1 MSMSVPLNRVLTG
14 EDSIKIMY
22 QEYFSLTEAP
32 FSITPDTSYFYA
44 HGHYAEALN
53 TLLVALR
60 ADEGFIKVTGEV
72 GTGKTLLCRKL
83 LNTVEDRFVTAY
95 IPNPM
100 LTPYGLQSAVADE
113 LGLDMSRHYG
123 HHQLL
128 KMINHRL
135 LELSADGKNVVLCI
149 DEAQAMPVETMEAL
163 RLLTNLETEKKK
175 LLQVILFGQPEL
187 DDNLDE
193 KNVRQLKQR
202 ITFSYQLKPID
213 KNGMELYLLHRLH
226 VAGFK
231 GNNLFEKKAMARLF
245 KASRGIPRLINILAH
260 KAMMSAYGQ
269 GSKIVYSDNVRAA
282 IKDTEDTQLN
292 HHKNNNTAWLAA
304 SVSVVSFS
312 LITYFF
318 LR

>member
-1 MSMSVPLNRVLTG
+1 
-14 EDSIKIMY
+14 MY
-22 QEYFSLTEAP
+22 QDYFGLTEAP

-44 HGHYAEALN
+44 HGHYSEALN

-60 ADEGFIKVTGEV
+60 AGEGFIKVTGEV

-83 LNTVEDRFVTAY
+83 LNTIEERFATAY

-128 KMINHRL
+128 KMITTRL
-135 LELSADGKNVVLCI
+135 LELTAEGKNVVLCI

-163 RLLTNLETEKKK
+163 RLLTNLETEKQK

-187 DDNLDE
+187 DQRLNE
-193 KNVRQLKQR
+193 ENVRQLKQR
-202 ITFSYQLKPID
+202 ITFSYTLQPID
-213 KNGMELYLLHRLH
+213 REGMELYLIHRLG
-226 VAGFK
+226 VAGYK
-231 GNNLFEKKAMARLF
+231 GNNVFEVNAMSSLF
-245 KASRGIPRLINILAH
+245 KASRGIPRLINILSH
-260 KAMMSAYGQ
+260 KSMMSAYGE
-269 GSKIVYSDNVRAA
+269 GTKYVGNNNMRAA
-282 IKDTEDTQLN
+282 IKDTADAQLS
-292 HHKNNNTAWLAA
+292 HTGKNKIIWLVVAVSLL
-304 SVSVVSFS
+304 SVS
-312 LITYFF
+312 LLAYFF

>member
-1 MSMSVPLNRVLTG
+1 
-14 EDSIKIMY
+14 MY
-22 QEYFSLTEAP
+22 QEFFGLTEAP

-44 HGHYAEALN
+44 HGHYSEALN

-60 ADEGFIKVTGEV
+60 AGEGFIKVSGEV
-72 GTGKTLLCRKL
+72 GTGKTMLCRKL
-83 LNTVEDRFVTAY
+83 LNTVEERFVTAY

-128 KMINHRL
+128 KMITNRL
-135 LELSADGKNVVLCI
+135 VELTEQGKNVVLCI
-149 DEAQAMPVETMEAL
+149 DEAQAMPIETMEAL
-163 RLLTNLETEKKK
+163 RLLTNLETEKQK

-187 DDNLDE
+187 DERLND

-213 KNGMELYLLHRLH
+213 REGMELYLTHRLA

-231 GNNLFEKKAMARLF
+231 SGNLFDNAAMNQLY
-245 KASRGIPRLINILAH
+245 KASRGIPRLINILSH
-260 KAMMSAYGQ
+260 KALMSAYGQ
-269 GSKIVYSDNVRAA
+269 GTKYVDRDNMKAA
-282 IKDTEDTQLN
+282 IKDTADAQLQR
-292 HHKNNNTAWLAA
+292 HEKKYVRWLLAA
-304 SVSVVSFS
+304 IATLGVLS
-312 LITYFF
+312 LTAF
-318 LR
+318 LAFR

>member
-1 MSMSVPLNRVLTG
+1 
-14 EDSIKIMY
+14 MY
-22 QEYFSLTEAP
+22 QAYFGLTEAP

-44 HGHYAEALN
+44 HGHYSEALN

-60 ADEGFIKVTGEV
+60 AGEGFIKVTGEV

-83 LNTVEDRFVTAY
+83 LNTIEDRFVTAY

-128 KMINHRL
+128 KMITNRL
-135 LELSADGKNVVLCI
+135 LELTAEGKNVVLCI

-163 RLLTNLETEKKK
+163 RLLTNLETEKQK

-187 DDNLDE
+187 DERLNE
-193 KNVRQLKQR
+193 KDVRQLKQR
-202 ITFSYQLKPID
+202 ITFSYKLLPID
-213 KNGMELYLLHRLH
+213 KEGMELYLIHRLG
-226 VAGFK
+226 VAGYK
-231 GNNLFEKKAMARLF
+231 GNNVFEVKAMKSLF
-245 KASRGIPRLINILAH
+245 KASRGIPRLINILSH
-260 KAMMSAYGQ
+260 KSMMSAYGE
-269 GSKIVYSDNVRAA
+269 GTKYVGNKNMRAA
-282 IKDTEDTQLN
+282 IKDTEDAQLS
-292 HHKNNNTAWLAA
+292 HTGKNKVIWLIAG
-304 SVSVVSFS
+304 VSLFS
-312 LITYFF
+312 ALLITYLF

>member
-1 MSMSVPLNRVLTG
+1 
-14 EDSIKIMY
+14 MY
-22 QEYFSLTEAP
+22 QEFFGLTEAP

-60 ADEGFIKVTGEV
+60 SGEGFIKVTGEV

-83 LNTVEDRFVTAY
+83 LNTIEERFVTAY

-128 KMINHRL
+128 KMITDRL
-135 LELSADGKNVVLCI
+135 LELTADGKSIVLCI

-163 RLLTNLETEKKK
+163 RLLTNLETEKQK
-175 LLQVILFGQPEL
+175 LLQVVLFGQPEL
-187 DDNLDE
+187 DERLNE
-193 KNVRQLKQR
+193 KNIRQLKQR

-213 KNGMELYLLHRLH
+213 KEGLELYLNHRLN
-226 VAGFK
+226 VAGYK
-231 GNNLFEKKAMARLF
+231 GGKLFQGKAIARLF
-245 KASRGIPRLINILAH
+245 KASRGIPRLINILSH
-260 KAMMSAYGQ
+260 KSMMSAYGQ
-269 GSKIVYSDNVRAA
+269 GVKYIERGNVNAA
-282 IKDTEDTQLN
+282 IKDTEDAQLQ
-292 HHKNNNTAWLAA
+292 HQKNYNLKGLIIF
-304 SVSVVSFS
+304 SGLLVVSLS
-312 LITYFF
+312 LFIV

>member
-1 MSMSVPLNRVLTG
+1 
-14 EDSIKIMY
+14 MY
-22 QEYFSLTEAP
+22 QEFFGLTEAP

-44 HGHYAEALN
+44 HGHYSEALN

-60 ADEGFIKVTGEV
+60 AGEGFIKVTGEV
-72 GTGKTLLCRKL
+72 GTGKTMLCRKL
-83 LNTVEDRFVTAY
+83 LNTIEDRFITAY

-128 KMINHRL
+128 KMITNRL
-135 LELSADGKNVVLCI
+135 LELTADGKNVVLCI

-163 RLLTNLETEKKK
+163 RLLTNLETEKQK

-187 DDNLDE
+187 DERLNE

-213 KNGMELYLLHRLH
+213 REGMELYLTHRLG
-226 VAGFK
+226 VAGYK
-231 GNNLFEKKAMARLF
+231 GGNLFAVKAMGCLF
-245 KASRGIPRLINILAH
+245 KASRGIPRLINILSH
-260 KAMMSAYGQ
+260 KSMMSAYGE
-269 GSKIVYSDNVRAA
+269 GTKYVDVKNMRAA
-282 IKDTEDTQLN
+282 IKDTEDAQLRGSD
-292 HHKNNNTAWLAA
+292 KKKPGWLAIISAVLVA
-304 SVSVVSFS
+304 SLTAFV
-312 LITYFF
+312 L

>member
-1 MSMSVPLNRVLTG
+1 
-14 EDSIKIMY
+14 MY
-22 QEYFSLTEAP
+22 QAYFGLTEAP

-44 HGHYAEALN
+44 HGHYSEALN

-60 ADEGFIKVTGEV
+60 AGEGFIKVTGEV

-83 LNTVEDRFVTAY
+83 LNTVEERFVTAY

-128 KMINHRL
+128 KMITSRL
-135 LELSADGKNVVLCI
+135 LELTAEGKNVVLCI
-149 DEAQAMPVETMEAL
+149 DEAQAMPIETMEAL
-163 RLLTNLETEKKK
+163 RLLTNLETEKQK

-187 DDNLDE
+187 DERLNE

-202 ITFSYQLKPID
+202 ITFSYKLLPID
-213 KNGMELYLLHRLH
+213 REGMELYLIHRLG
-226 VAGFK
+226 VAGYK
-231 GNNLFEKKAMARLF
+231 GNNIFEANAMKSLF
-245 KASRGIPRLINILAH
+245 KASRGIPRLINILSH
-260 KAMMSAYGQ
+260 KSMMSAYGE
-269 GSKIVYSDNVRAA
+269 GTKYVDNKNMRAA
-282 IKDTEDTQLN
+282 IKDTEDAQLS
-292 HHKNNNTAWLAA
+292 HTGKNKVVWLIVAASLFLAA
-304 SVSVVSFS
+304 

>member
-1 MSMSVPLNRVLTG
+1 
-14 EDSIKIMY
+14 MY
-22 QEYFSLTEAP
+22 QEYFGLTEAP
-32 FSITPDTSYFYA
+32 FSITPDTSYFYQ
-44 HGHYAEALN
+44 HGSYSEALN

-60 ADEGFIKVTGEV
+60 AGEGFIKVTGEV
-72 GTGKTLLCRKL
+72 GTGKTMLCRKL
-83 LNTVEDRFVTAY
+83 LNTIEERFVTAY

-128 KMINHRL
+128 KMISNRL
-135 LELSADGKNVVLCI
+135 LEIMANGKSVVLCI

-163 RLLTNLETEKKK
+163 RLLTNLETEKQK

-187 DDNLDE
+187 DERLND

-213 KNGMELYLLHRLH
+213 RKGMELYLTHRLG
-226 VAGFK
+226 VAGYK
-231 GNNLFEKKAMARLF
+231 GGNLFEVSAMGSLF
-245 KASRGIPRLINILAH
+245 KASRGIPRLINILSH
-260 KAMMSAYGQ
+260 KSMMSAYGQ
-269 GSKIVYSDNVRAA
+269 GTKYVDIKNMKAA
-282 IKDTEDTQLN
+282 IRDTEDAQLR
-292 HHKNNNTAWLAA
+292 HADKSKLSWFIVAA
-304 SVSVVSFS
+304 GLFAAFFS
-312 LITYFF
+312 AYFF

>member
-1 MSMSVPLNRVLTG
+1 
-14 EDSIKIMY
+14 MY
-22 QEYFSLTEAP
+22 QEYFGLTEAP
-32 FSITPDTSYFYA
+32 FSITPDTGYFYA
-44 HGHYAEALN
+44 HGHYSEALN

-60 ADEGFIKVTGEV
+60 AGEGFIKVTGEV
-72 GTGKTLLCRKL
+72 GTGKTMLCRKL

-128 KMINHRL
+128 KMITNRL
-135 LELSADGKNVVLCI
+135 LELTAEGKNVFLCI

-163 RLLTNLETEKKK
+163 RLLTNLETEKQK

-187 DDNLDE
+187 DEALNE

-213 KNGMELYLLHRLH
+213 REGMELYLTHRLNI
-226 VAGFK
+226 AGYK
-231 GNNLFEKKAMARLF
+231 GGNLFEIKAMGRLY
-245 KASRGIPRLINILAH
+245 KASRGIPRLINILSH
-260 KAMMSAYGQ
+260 KSMMSAYGQ
-269 GSKIVYSDNVRAA
+269 GTKYVAEKNMRAA
-282 IKDTEDTQLN
+282 IKDTEDAQLS
-292 HHKNNNTAWLAA
+292 HKRNSSILWLSLAA
-304 SVSVVSFS
+304 GLIVVSLFS
-312 LITYFF
+312 YFL

>member
-1 MSMSVPLNRVLTG
+1 
-14 EDSIKIMY
+14 MY
-22 QEYFSLTEAP
+22 QEYFGLTEAP
-32 FSITPDTSYFYA
+32 FSITPDTSYFYS
-44 HGHYAEALN
+44 HGHYSEALN

-60 ADEGFIKVTGEV
+60 AGEGFIKVTGEV

-83 LNTVEDRFVTAY
+83 LNTIEERFVTAY

-128 KMINHRL
+128 KMITDRL
-135 LELSADGKNVVLCI
+135 LELTTEGKNIVLCI

-163 RLLTNLETEKKK
+163 RLLTNLETEKQK

-187 DDNLDE
+187 DHALNE

-213 KNGMELYLLHRLH
+213 REGMELYLTHRLG
-226 VAGFK
+226 VAGYK
-231 GNNLFEKKAMARLF
+231 GRNLFEIKAMTRLF
-245 KASRGIPRLINILAH
+245 KASRGIPRLINILSH
-260 KAMMSAYGQ
+260 KSMMSAYGQ
-269 GSKIVYSDNVRAA
+269 GTKYVGEENMCAA
-282 IKDTEDTQLN
+282 IKDTEDAQLR
-292 HHKNNNTAWLAA
+292 HADKNKYTWLFVTAGL
-304 SVSVVSFS
+304 VIVS
-312 LITYFF
+312 LIAIFIF
-318 LR
+318 R

>member
-1 MSMSVPLNRVLTG
+1 
-14 EDSIKIMY
+14 MY
-22 QEYFSLTEAP
+22 QDYFSLTEAP

-44 HGHYAEALN
+44 QGHFAEALN

-60 ADEGFIKVTGEV
+60 AGEGFIKVTGEV

-83 LNTVEDRFVTAY
+83 LNTVEESFVTAY

-113 LGLDMSRHYG
+113 LGLDLSRHYG

-128 KMINHRL
+128 KLINNRL
-135 LELSADGKNVVLCI
+135 LELSAEDKHVVLCI
-149 DEAQAMPVETMEAL
+149 DEAQAMPIETMEAL
-163 RLLTNLETEKKK
+163 RLLTNLETEKQK

-187 DDNLDE
+187 DDHLNVKE
-193 KNVRQLKQR
+193 VRQLKQR

-213 KNGMELYLLHRLH
+213 KDDMEMYLLHRLN
-226 VAGFK
+226 VAGYK
-231 GNNLFEKKAMARLF
+231 GNNLFEKSAMTSLF

-260 KAMMSAYGQ
+260 KSMMSAYGE
-269 GSKIVYSDNVRAA
+269 GAKHIDRNNMRAA
-282 IKDTEDTQLN
+282 IKDTEDAQLS
-292 HHKNNNTAWLAA
+292 HSGTDYLVWLVA
-304 SVSVVSFS
+304 SVSLFFVS

>member
-1 MSMSVPLNRVLTG
+1 
-14 EDSIKIMY
+14 MY
-22 QEYFSLTEAP
+22 QDYFGLTEAP

-44 HGHYAEALN
+44 HGHYSEALN

-60 ADEGFIKVTGEV
+60 AGEGFIKVTGEV

-83 LNTVEDRFVTAY
+83 LNTVEERFATAY

-128 KMINHRL
+128 KMITTRL
-135 LELSADGKNVVLCI
+135 LELTAEGKNVVLCI

-163 RLLTNLETEKKK
+163 RLLTNLETEKQK

-187 DDNLDE
+187 DQRLNE
-193 KNVRQLKQR
+193 ENVRQLKQR
-202 ITFSYQLKPID
+202 ITFSYTLQPID
-213 KNGMELYLLHRLH
+213 REGMELYLVHRLG
-226 VAGFK
+226 VAGYK
-231 GNNLFEKKAMARLF
+231 GNNVFEVDAMSSLF
-245 KASRGIPRLINILAH
+245 KASRGIPRLINILSH
-260 KAMMSAYGQ
+260 KSMMSAYGE
-269 GSKIVYSDNVRAA
+269 GTKYVGNNNMRAA
-282 IKDTEDTQLN
+282 IKDTEDAQLS
-292 HHKNNNTAWLAA
+292 HTGKNKVIWLVVAVSLL
-304 SVSVVSFS
+304 SVS
-312 LITYFF
+312 LLAYFF